1 MEAQHLSFSDY
12 LVNVYMNSL
21 QSHPWVVRFSA
32 DSDIPDQEV
41 KFSIE
46 SQLVIGFGA
55 TKLNNKMSYISPEE
69 IKEAWNELISRG
81 MPRPR
86 GLMFWNIDI
95 EPDETEDPRNMA
107 TEFNKF
113 LHTRPR

>member
-1 MEAQHLSFSDY
+1 MVTQHLNFSDY
-12 LVNVYMNSL
+12 LVNVYMKNL
-21 QSHPWVVRFSA
+21 HNHPWMVRFST

-41 KFSIE
+41 SFSIE

-55 TKLNNKMSYISPEE
+55 TKLNNKMSYISHDE
-69 IKEAWNELISRG
+69 IKAAWNKLISNG

-95 EPDETEDPRNMA
+95 EPDKIEDPRNMA
-107 TEFNKF
+107 SAFNKF
-113 LHTRPR
+113 LHTRTR